1 MNNYIITV
9 FRDVHTMDY
18 YHKICIYDMALLY
31 SRLNTGSEQPV
42 KSLKSPQCGDF
53 LQTLVKKDWRSFACC
68 ETEKEKIVLGTSG
81 FAKCVGSDAI
91 ERKEYFY
98 ETRISETTIYRVAV

>member
-9 FRDVHTMDY
+9 FRDVHTRDY

-53 LQTLVKKDWRSFACC
+53 LQTLVKGRRHWFVAMKTTNAKIPL
-68 ETEKEKIVLGTSG
+68 EKRRFCTGAGTSSVPK
-81 FAKCVGSDAI
+81 FAKGEQY
-91 ERKEYFY
+91 ER
-98 ETRISETTIYRVAV
+98 RI

>member
-1 MNNYIITV
+1 M
-9 FRDVHTMDY
+9 
-18 YHKICIYDMALLY
+18 C
-31 SRLNTGSEQPV
+31 RLNTGSEQPV